1 VGVMDFDDAM
11 IIGATRIIYNG
22 NLKLVAVYKLSYIYI
37 YIYIYVLLE
46 SVLKSGILL
55 KAATGNPSIYL
66 FASEWQSAIL

>member
-22 NLKLVAVYKLSYIYI
+22 NLKLVAVYKLSYI

>member
-1 VGVMDFDDAM
+1 MGVMDFDDAM

-22 NLKLVAVYKLSYIYI
+22 NLKLVAVYKLSYI

>member
-1 VGVMDFDDAM
+1 MDFDDAM

-22 NLKLVAVYKLSYIYI
+22 NLKLVAVYKLSYI